1 MKFKLNFTM
10 FFSLLLLLD
19 YVCIQTSFSVTDW
32 YLKLIMLAAAGSIFS
47 SLLTISLFVYILG
60 LKENTNKKDE

>member
-47 SLLTISLFVYILG
+47 SLLTISLFVYI
-60 LKENTNKKDE
+60 